1 MERMAL
7 LRDYRNLGHIAE
19 ATRELLAALVEDQS
33 VTRQQRSQLDATLSH
48 LTDVREGF
56 VVSLRTGSV
65 AERSELAD
73 LVHHILFDWEW
84 LEAFGLELMPDAMIH
99 IPRKQ
104 LLSFAHSYL
113 ALALIPRLPA
123 QRVTFPSPR
132 SYADIPVPRRAGDL
146 LARIEELEEVIARV
160 QQEPTPLRLS
170 SGSLRRTYG
179 FFESSAWLVR
189 DHMELF
195 DAERDE

>member
-1 MERMAL
+1 MERAAL
-7 LRDYRNLGHIAE
+7 LRDYRQLGHVAE
-19 ATRELLAALVEDQS
+19 ATRKLLAAMLADQRM
-33 VTRQQRSQLDATLSH
+33 TDEQRIQLDETLAH
-48 LTDVREGF
+48 LTEVREGF
-56 VVSLRTGSV
+56 VVSLRTGEV
-65 AERSELAD
+65 TDPSELAE
-73 LVHHILFDWEW
+73 LVNHILFEWDW
-84 LEAFGLELMPDAMIH
+84 LEELGIELLPDMVIH

-113 ALALIPRLPA
+113 ALALLPRLPR
-123 QRVTFPSPR
+123 QRVTYPNPP

-160 QQEPTPLRLS
+160 QDESTPTRLS

-189 DHMELF
+189 DHIELF
-195 DAERDE
+195 DSA